1 MLARV
6 CRPVTTSARAP
17 RSQTSASSGSV
28 DLWLPRCSIA
38 EVCVLLELNARRA
51 NTTTAQCS
59 ESRSNESHVLAGRP
73 PHSARSHCSLAQRVT
88 CWLVSV
94 LGFSGSRG
102 FLGCPVPLP
111 SSVLGF
117 SDSRGFL
124 GCPVPLRSPHLRACA
139 TPPPPM
145 AGACVLGCRSLLR
158 SRVSLPLFCCFGVF
172 VTHVACSARRVLV
185 LYSHLSPMA
194 HSVFFAPDASP

>member
-1 MLARV
+1 M
-6 CRPVTTSARAP
+6 
-17 RSQTSASSGSV
+17 
-28 DLWLPRCSIA
+28 
-38 EVCVLLELNARRA
+38 LELSARRA

-124 GCPVPLRSPHLRACA
+124 GCPVPLRSSVLGFSDSRGFLGCPVPLRSTHLRACA
-139 TPPPPM
+139 TPPPSM

-172 VTHVACSARRVLV
+172 VTHVARSARRVLV

>member
-1 MLARV
+1 M
-6 CRPVTTSARAP
+6 
-17 RSQTSASSGSV
+17 
-28 DLWLPRCSIA
+28 
-38 EVCVLLELNARRA
+38 LELNARRA

-102 FLGCPVPLP
+102 FLGCPVPLL

-117 SDSRGFL
+117 SDSRGSL
-124 GCPVPLRSPHLRACA
+124 GCPVPLRSPHLRARA
-139 TPPPPM
+139 TPPPSM
-145 AGACVLGCRSLLR
+145 AGACVLGCRSRSCVLLMFSCR
-158 SRVSLPLFCCFGVF
+158 TSPVTHGVLLFCILTCRPWRTACSLRPTRPPEPRRAGALLLPLALV
-172 VTHVACSARRVLV
+172 V
-185 LYSHLSPMA
+185 LY
-194 HSVFFAPDASP
+194 DAFEDSLR